1 MRNVVPVCFIALAS
15 LAPVTVPAFAQD
27 AAPKASPYVSVLG
40 TVEKVDAAGKAI
52 TVKPDKTDATT
63 VKFSDLTTFQKMPAG
78 ETDTKK
84 ATPATPADVAVGD
97 RVIARVLTA
106 DPTGKP
112 ASRIL
117 IEKQAELA
125 QRRDKTQEEWKTATS
140 GTVTAVDPGVIK
152 ITAKVAGSP
161 APKEIAIDV
170 AGRVEYTHYN
180 PENGKYE
187 PGALTDVKV
196 GNQVRVLGAKNAD
209 STEIKATDLGTGLF
223 KTIGLQIKTIDAAS
237 NSITGTETGSK
248 TMVTIALR
256 ADTSLKKFND
266 MSAMMVARQLN
277 PTYQQAGGR
286 GQRGGGGG
294 EGAGAGG
301 GRGGGGDAAAGG
313 AGGGRG
319 MGGGRGRNMDIGKI
333 IEQQPEIQISELKAG
348 DAIIVTGAIAK
359 DPAKLYAIALVAGVE
374 QILRAAPNN
383 GADPL
388 AGSWNMGGGGGEN

>member
-15 LAPVTVPAFAQD
+15 LAPVSVPVFGQD

-125 QRRDKTQEEWKTATS
+125 QRRDKTLEEWKTATS
-140 GTVTAVDPGVIK
+140 GTVTAVDPGVVK

-170 AGRVEYTHYN
+170 SGRVEYTHYN

-187 PGALTDVKV
+187 PGALADVKV
-196 GNQVRVLGAKNAD
+196 GNQVRVLGEKNAD
-209 STEIKATDLGTGLF
+209 STQIKATDLGTGLF
-223 KTIGLQIKTIDAAS
+223 KTIGLQIKTIDTAS

-256 ADTSLKKFND
+256 SDTSLKKFND

-286 GQRGGGGG
+286 GQRGGGD
-294 EGAGAGG
+294 GAGG
-301 GRGGGGDAAAGG
+301 GRGAGGGDAAAAGG
-313 AGGGRG
+313 PGGGRG

-333 IEQQPEIQISELKAG
+333 IEQQPAIQLSELKAG

-359 DPAKLYAIALVAGVE
+359 DSAKLYAIALVAGVE

-388 AGSWNMGGGGGEN
+388 AGSWNMGGGGGGEN